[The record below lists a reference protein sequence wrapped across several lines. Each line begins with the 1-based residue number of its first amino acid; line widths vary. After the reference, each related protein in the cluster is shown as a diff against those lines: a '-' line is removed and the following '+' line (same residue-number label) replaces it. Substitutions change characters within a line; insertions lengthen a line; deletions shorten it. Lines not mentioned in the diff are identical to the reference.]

1 MITVRSVVAQSRL
14 LWREPMQVNEERQEG
29 DAHDNGEISGGA
41 YRMRAVR

>member
-1 MITVRSVVAQSRL
+1 MTLGVAG
-14 LWREPMQVNEERQEG
+14 WKREPMQVNEERQEG